1 MFRGML
7 LFFSCLA
14 GQRQCLRCNRDVK
27 PPCVRETF
35 FFEIC
40 SWFALALGSR
50 GRVRFFSLSFSV
62 SEFNDCLASIYVSL
76 RIQRVKDPASAT
88 GLVWKRAQALFS
100 SNPQKFSSNTQATRF
115 SFSNRDPD
123 SESCQPFAFSR
134 DTQAKFQS
142 FANFIVELLQI

>member
-50 GRVRFFSLSFSV
+50 GRVRFFLSLF
-62 SEFNDCLASIYVSL
+62 LRL
-76 RIQRVKDPASAT
+76 RIQRLPRIHLCISTHTACERSSFCNGSSLEMCTGSFFEQSSKVFFKHSGRPLFIFQSRSRQRKLPAI
-88 GLVWKRAQALFS
+88 R
-100 SNPQKFSSNTQATRF
+100 RF
-115 SFSNRDPD
+115 SRHAREISIIREFY
-123 SESCQPFAFSR
+123 C
-134 DTQAKFQS
+134 
-142 FANFIVELLQI
+142 